1 MSLKKNIF
9 IKQGKFRVCP
19 RRGTHGSW
27 DHQCACSPSDLCRN
41 PAWSGCRDWG
51 LWTDGCWSEMQ
62 EAFLNP
68 IKSVC
73 NFSGTGHSLLSL
85 FWNMVSFLAFPPEC
99 PMSAHPKMSSPQN
112 ASFYIGIS
120 FSPPDFFWHFLLI
133 FLSFFQMKLLN
144 LYIKRAQTTNSNS
157 SSSSDV
163 STHS

>member
-1 MSLKKNIF
+1 MF
-9 IKQGKFRVCP
+9 P
-19 RRGTHGSW
+19 TRGTLGSW
-27 DHQCACSPSDLCRN
+27 ITSVPAALLTSVGILLDLIRLQ
-41 PAWSGCRDWG
+41 DWG

-68 IKSVC
+68 IKSAC

-85 FWNMVSFLAFPPEC
+85 FWNMVSFAFAFPPEC
-99 PMSAHPKMSSPQN
+99 PVSAHPKMSSPQN
-112 ASFYIGIS
+112 ASFYIGS
-120 FSPPDFFWHFLLI
+120 QLFPTFFFFWHLLLM